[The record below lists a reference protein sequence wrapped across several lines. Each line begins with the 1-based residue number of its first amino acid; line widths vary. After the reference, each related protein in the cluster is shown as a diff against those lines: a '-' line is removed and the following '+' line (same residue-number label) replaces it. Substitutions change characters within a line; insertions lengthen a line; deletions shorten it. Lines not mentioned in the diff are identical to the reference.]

1 MVNQWVGLL
10 KMYLKK
16 DVEKVSASIIAA
28 FQQEE
33 GLNLSFAEIEDLLEV
48 LGNFNESFLS
58 VYDNTVENTGK
69 FTDEFKNFLN
79 NFDTKTLEMLATA
92 IDDTGDFNTGDVQ
105 NYKDLIDELEE
116 QFSMTTEE
124 AQFLVDEISSMGS
137 DGMGAIDDVAESI
150 QNLGD
155 TMLEFNNNREA
166 MFFGLSQS
174 GISGDFVKQVQNKGV
189 ENLIANTELIVTNNF
204 NGMLLHEMVDTITD
218 EVVSALVDA
227 GVVRSGAVD

>member
-1 MVNQWVGLL
+1 M
-10 KMYLKK
+10 
-16 DVEKVSASIIAA
+16 VSASIIAA

>member
-1 MVNQWVGLL
+1 
-10 KMYLKK
+10 
-16 DVEKVSASIIAA
+16 
-28 FQQEE
+28 
-33 GLNLSFAEIEDLLEV
+33 
-48 LGNFNESFLS
+48 
-58 VYDNTVENTGK
+58 
-69 FTDEFKNFLN
+69 
-79 NFDTKTLEMLATA
+79 MLATA